1 MKKKIDGNF
10 GLFLLFLRKYSLVK
24 VIFAW
29 QFFTRYDS
37 KIWPDFIQLHR
48 KWPENCRTFISSFII
63 YLKTWIYLV
72 TVHFYISWMHYYSQ
86 LSIAFQFSSFFSVS
100 DFTHSL
106 AKLQEQYADDLH
118 HLVDEFRHKNNE
130 LRAER

>member
-1 MKKKIDGNF
+1 MKKKKIDGNF

-72 TVHFYISWMHYYSQ
+72 TVHFYIYWMHYYSQ
-86 LSIAFQFSSFFSVS
+86 LSIAFQFSSFFFSVRLYS
-100 DFTHSL
+100 FVGQASRTICRWFTPFSWWIQ
-106 AKLQEQYADDLH
+106 AQK
-118 HLVDEFRHKNNE
+118 
-130 LRAER
+130 

>member
-1 MKKKIDGNF
+1 
-10 GLFLLFLRKYSLVK
+10 
-24 VIFAW
+24 
-29 QFFTRYDS
+29 
-37 KIWPDFIQLHR
+37 
-48 KWPENCRTFISSFII
+48 
-63 YLKTWIYLV
+63 
-72 TVHFYISWMHYYSQ
+72 MHYYNQ
-86 LSIAFQFSSFFSVS
+86 LSITFQFSSFFSVS